1 VQITIPHQIAKAVG
15 IAVNDEVRVYLVG
28 QVMCVQRVDVGGFLP
43 GVVAVRP
50 ALRTQNAGLGE

>member
-1 VQITIPHQIAKAVG
+1 VTIPAAIARAVG
-15 IAVNDEVRVYLVG
+15 IRIGDEVRVYLVG